1 MQGRPHPNLEGRKR
15 KNTLFAARQAGNL
28 NAKTSVV
35 NPDLELFLDQEIF
48 VLDPEKMI
56 EHI

>member
-1 MQGRPHPNLEGRKR
+1 MQGRPHPNLEGGKR
-15 KNTLFAARQAGNL
+15 ENTLFAARQAGNL

-35 NPDLELFLDQEIF
+35 NPDPELFLDQEIF